1 MPQRLEPRSAR
12 PVQSEMNVS
21 IDSPSPNDDLVTP
34 FRVEGTDVRGQL
46 VRLGPAIDTALSQH
60 NYPHEVSTLL
70 GEALLLAVLTGS
82 SLKFDGRIVLQTS
95 SDGPVSM
102 LIAEYTTEG
111 SVRGY
116 AKIDHDR
123 LASLFGDERPASN
136 SQFSLSEILGH
147 GHLAISIDQGPDTE
161 LYQGLVALS
170 QESLVQAALTYFAQS
185 EQVLTSIRL
194 SVGRHIDSDGRET
207 WRAGGIMAQFL
218 PPKDAGRKTTDRSL
232 DDWERADILL
242 ASTEDHE
249 LIDPTLS
256 SDRLLYRLYHE
267 DGVRTFE
274 RKPVRFGCSCSE
286 DRLRGLLSGLAA
298 SDLSELEEDGV
309 IKAKCEFCS
318 REYQFDPAE
327 IRKD

>member
-1 MPQRLEPRSAR
+1 
-12 PVQSEMNVS
+12 MNVNL
-21 IDSPSPNDDLVTP
+21 DSPSPDDDIVTP

-46 VRLGPAIDTALSQH
+46 VRLGPAIDSVLSQH
-60 NYPHEVSTLL
+60 NYPSEVSTLL
-70 GEALLLAVLTGS
+70 GEAMLLTAMTGS

-95 SDGPVSM
+95 SDGPISM
-102 LIAEYTTEG
+102 LIAEYTTDG
-111 SVRGY
+111 AIRGY

-123 LASLFGDERPASN
+123 LAPILAGDNTKTSHPQPSLGEM
-136 SQFSLSEILGH
+136 LGT

-170 QESLVQAALTYFAQS
+170 PESLVQTALTYFAQS

-194 SVGRHIDSDGRET
+194 SVGRHIDGDGRQT

-218 PPKDAGRKTTDRSL
+218 PPKDAGRETTDRSL

-267 DGVRTFE
+267 DGVRTFD
-274 RKPVRFGCSCSE
+274 RKSIRFGCSCSE
-286 DRLRGLLSGLAA
+286 DRLRSLLAGLDPA
-298 SDLSELEEDGV
+298 DLSDLEEDGV

-318 REYQFDPAE
+318 TEYRFDPAD
-327 IRKD
+327 ISSA

>member
-1 MPQRLEPRSAR
+1 
-12 PVQSEMNVS
+12 MNVR
-21 IDSPSPNDDLVTP
+21 IDDPSPDDDIVTP

-46 VRLGPAIDTALSQH
+46 VRLGPAIDSALSLH
-60 NYPHEVSTLL
+60 DYPQEISTLL
-70 GEALLLAVLTGS
+70 GEALLLAILTGS

-95 SDGPVSM
+95 SDGPISM
-102 LIAEYTTEG
+102 LIAEYTTDG
-111 SVRGY
+111 TVRGY
-116 AKIDHDR
+116 AKIDYDR
-123 LASLFGDERPASN
+123 LEPVLEKHKSKTGSAQPA
-136 SQFSLSEILGH
+136 LADILGK

-170 QESLVQAALTYFAQS
+170 PESLMQTALTYFAQS

-194 SVGRHIDSDGRET
+194 SVGRHIDGTGRQT

-218 PPKDAGRKTTDRSL
+218 PPKDAGRGTTDRSL

-267 DGVRTFE
+267 DGVRTFDH
-274 RKPVRFGCSCSE
+274 KSIRFGCSCSE
-286 DRLRGLLSGLAA
+286 ERLRSLLAGLDPADI
-298 SDLSELEEDGV
+298 SDLEEDGV

-318 REYQFDPAE
+318 REYLFDPAD
-327 IRKD
+327 IGSN